1 MEGRRR
7 RRRGKKQQSEFLGVG
22 QSRWGGGTGI
32 SQGRLPGSAG
42 SSADRNVGEMSPE
55 ARMRDKARVNKERLK
70 GLATMG
76 RHPSR
81 DEIASEDYW
90 GEAVSVVRLFTP
102 VRVWLGIC
110 VCERAH
116 ACVYVR
122 VCVQRGGVRWIDG
135 CPSGWGAREAN
146 RLFPQSVLPQPP
158 LTHGGCQ
165 AASRQ
170 TW

>member
-1 MEGRRR
+1 MG
-7 RRRGKKQQSEFLGVG
+7 GQQSEFFGVG
-22 QSRWGGGTGI
+22 QSQWGGGTGI

-102 VRVWLGIC
+102 VRVWLAVC
-110 VCERAH
+110 VCGR
-116 ACVYVR
+116 ACVRTCVR
-122 VCVQRGGVRWIDG
+122 ACRKKGGALD
-135 CPSGWGAREAN
+135 
-146 RLFPQSVLPQPP
+146 
-158 LTHGGCQ
+158 
-165 AASRQ
+165 
-170 TW
+170 

>member
-122 VCVQRGGVRWIDG
+122 
-135 CPSGWGAREAN
+135 AK
-146 RLFPQSVLPQPP
+146 
-158 LTHGGCQ
+158 GGCAGLM
-165 AASRQ
+165 AAPLDGEQGRLTGCSHSLFCRSHL
-170 TW
+170 

>member
-1 MEGRRR
+1 M
-7 RRRGKKQQSEFLGVG
+7 Q
-22 QSRWGGGTGI
+22 
-32 SQGRLPGSAG
+32 
-42 SSADRNVGEMSPE
+42 
-55 ARMRDKARVNKERLK
+55 DKARVNKERLK

-116 ACVYVR
+116 ACLYVR
-122 VCVQRGGVRWIDG
+122 VCVQRGGWTGGAGLMAAPLDG
-135 CPSGWGAREAN
+135 EQG
-146 RLFPQSVLPQPP
+146 RL
-158 LTHGGCQ
+158 TGC
-165 AASRQ
+165 SHSLFCRSHL
-170 TW
+170 